1 MVIQSNM
8 SPIAIVEVWG
18 ETKLVFTKYKVPL
31 IKQTLEKLVD
41 IETLPLLLKELN
53 SIVGSSND
61 TCIDGG

>member
-8 SPIAIVEVWG
+8 SPNAIVEVWG
-18 ETKLVFTKYKVPL
+18 ETELVFTKYKVPL

-41 IETLPLLLKELN
+41 IETLPSLLKELN
-53 SIVGSSND
+53 SIVGSSNV